1 MPRAIWSGA
10 ISFGLVTIPVKLFS
24 SVSKKQVSFNRFDTR
39 TESKVKQ
46 KLVSAADGSEVEY
59 SDLVKGYEI
68 SSGNF
73 VTITDEELES
83 LDPPTSRAIDIIE
96 FVDEDEVDPLV
107 YDKAYYLAPDELAMK
122 AYKVLVEALEEAN
135 KVAVAKLVMR
145 TKQYIATVRP
155 RGGHLMLSTM
165 VYADEINAA
174 EDIDG
179 LDGLEG
185 VEIREAEIAMA
196 RALIDSLSADFE
208 HGKFEDEHRTRVLDL
223 IQRKAEGEITIVDAP
238 AAKTDGKVVDLMAAL
253 EASVAAAKE
262 ARGRHP
268 SASEAADAEVAEA
281 AEPTA
286 AGETGETGETV
297 KKAATKK
304 TTAKKTTAKK
314 KAAAK
319 KAAPKRAAAKTRKSA

>member
-46 KLVSAADGSEVEY
+46 KLISAADGSEVEY
-59 SDLVKGYEI
+59 SDLVKGYEV

-73 VTITDEELES
+73 VTITEEELES
-83 LDPPTSRAIDIIE
+83 LDPAASRAIDIIE

-145 TKQYIATVRP
+145 TKQHIATVRP
-155 RGGHLMLSTM
+155 RDGHLMLSTM

-179 LDGLEG
+179 LSGLEG
-185 VEIREAEIAMA
+185 VEVREAEIAMA
-196 RALIDSLSADFE
+196 RALIESLSADFE
-208 HGKFEDEHRTRVLDL
+208 HDKFEDEHRIRVLDL
-223 IQRKAEGEITIVDAP
+223 IQRKSEGEVTIVDAP
-238 AAKTDGKVVDLMAAL
+238 AAKSDGKVVDLMAAL

-268 SASEAADAEVAEA
+268 SAGEEASAPEEVEEAEEA
-281 AEPTA
+281 P
-286 AGETGETGETV
+286 
-297 KKAATKK
+297 
-304 TTAKKTTAKK
+304 AKKVAKK
-314 KAAAK
+314 KPAAK
-319 KAAPKRAAAKTRKSA
+319 KASAKKAKKAPAKKPAAAKTRKSA